1 MVKPRTPA
9 GQHGLIYYRKTT
21 SGKIEARTRYR
32 HDNGRLA
39 LIQATGK
46 SKTAARLA
54 LEEKLAGLTIDT
66 SGELT
71 ADSTI
76 KALAAV
82 WAEANQEKKLAHN
95 TRTRYTDLVE
105 RYIVPALGDLTLH
118 EISTGRLTRFIK
130 SVQTDSP
137 TNAKHCRL
145 ILSQMFSI
153 AVTHDAL
160 TRNPADGVPAVTVQ
174 RKKETRALTP
184 AEARELR
191 GLLSERTRPVYDLM
205 LGTGLRISEAL
216 GVAWADMNLAEGVLV
231 VRGAVKRSPDGLV
244 REQPKSAGSLQTI
257 PLPEFVVSSLGKV
270 QELSEWVFP
279 STSGGLWDPS
289 NFRKEWRRQ
298 VAGSGFEWVTPHTV
312 RATVAT
318 QVAKAGSLAD
328 ASALLGHSSESM
340 TLKHYVEKDHAAP
353 NVSGLL
359 EVFG

>member
-9 GQHGLIYYRKTT
+9 GQHGLIHYRKTT

-54 LEEKLAGLTIDT
+54 LEEKLANLTIDT
-66 SGELT
+66 TGELT

-76 KALAAV
+76 KALAV
-82 WAEANQEKKLAHN
+82 TWAEANQEKKLSHSTTHQREYIL
-95 TRTRYTDLVE
+95 TRFIL
-105 RYIVPALGDLTLH
+105 PALGDLTLR
-118 EISTGRLTRFIK
+118 EITSGRLVRFIK
-130 SVQTDSP
+130 SVQADSAP
-137 TNAKHCRL
+137 YANISRTV
-145 ILSQMFSI
+145 LSQMFKLALS
-153 AVTHDAL
+153 HDAL
-160 TRNPADGVPAVTVQ
+160 TRNPVDGVPPVRVQ
-174 RKKETRALTP
+174 RQKETRALTP

-191 GLLSERTRPVYDLM
+191 GVLSERTRPVYDLM

-216 GVAWADMNLAEGVLV
+216 GVAWEDLNLAEGVLV
-231 VRGAVKRSPDGLV
+231 VRGAVKRGPDGLV

-257 PLPEFVVSSLGKV
+257 PLPEFVVASLKNV

-279 STSGGLWDPS
+279 STSGGLWEPT

-328 ASALLGHSSESM
+328 ASALLGHSSESL
-340 TLKHYVEKDHAAP
+340 TLKYYVERAAEAP
-353 NVSGLL
+353 DVAGLL